1 MQCIYITVYSIPVL
15 YTVQYVDLMN
25 TKNNPILLY
34 LLIAYLIKKGVK
46 NSTAANISQTM
57 QAIDF

>member
-34 LLIAYLIKKGVK
+34 LLIAYLIKKK
-46 NSTAANISQTM
+46 A
-57 QAIDF
+57 